1 MKTQENMAHSKK
13 ETKVAKTVSEE
24 TQALEVY
31 DKNFRTTISNI
42 LKELKEYM
50 NKELQLTLAQCR
62 A

>member
-13 ETKVAKTVSEE
+13 KTKVAKIVSEE
-24 TQALEVY
+24 TQASEVY
-31 DKNFRTTISNI
+31 DKNFRKAILNI

-50 NKELQLTLAQCR
+50 DKELQLTLEQCG